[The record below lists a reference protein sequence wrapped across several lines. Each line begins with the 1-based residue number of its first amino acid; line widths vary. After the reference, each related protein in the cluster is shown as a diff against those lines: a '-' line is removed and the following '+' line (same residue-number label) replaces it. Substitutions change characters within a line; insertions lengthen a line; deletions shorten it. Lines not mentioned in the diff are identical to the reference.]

1 LCVSL
6 HSGKIA
12 ILPYLLNQRK
22 RDGEMNLKGIR
33 EKRGLTQEQLA
44 DLSGVHQSVISAIE
58 RGQTLSPRLDT
69 LKKLAGALGASVE
82 ELVAEDKLTGR

>member
-1 LCVSL
+1 
-6 HSGKIA
+6 
-12 ILPYLLNQRK
+12 
-22 RDGEMNLKGIR
+22 MNLKGIR